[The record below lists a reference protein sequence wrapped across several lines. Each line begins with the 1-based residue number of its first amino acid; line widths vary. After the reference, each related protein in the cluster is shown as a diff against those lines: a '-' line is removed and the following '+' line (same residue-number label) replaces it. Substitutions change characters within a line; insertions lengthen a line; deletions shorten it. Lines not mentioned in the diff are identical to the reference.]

1 MTGSDQISFWITK
14 SFNRCWFDCVDLGV
28 SSLIYVHGRKRRLQF
43 WGYSD
48 RGKIAPS
55 AYHMA
60 PRSEAPSQVPP
71 PVPEATVGAIGVSL
85 PGPREH
91 VLQCFIR
98 RNNASQTYYMFL
110 SLSSALVADDGK
122 FLLAARKFRR
132 PTCTDYII
140 FVDADDMSRESNASV
155 GKLRSHHRTKTFFI
169 IWRTYQ
175 LVISSSQLERVET
188 T

>member
-1 MTGSDQISFWITK
+1 MEGREG
-14 SFNRCWFDCVDLGV
+14 FNSGV
-28 SSLIYVHGRKRRLQF
+28 TVIGAE
-43 WGYSD
+43 
-48 RGKIAPS
+48 APS

-71 PVPEATVGAIGVSL
+71 PVPKATAGAIGVSP

-98 RNNASQTYYMFL
+98 RNGVSKAYYMFL
-110 SLSSALVADDGK
+110 CLSSALVADDGK
-122 FLLAARKFRR
+122 FITITLSQHFKHLQSASTASLPRLLAN
-132 PTCTDYII
+132 
-140 FVDADDMSRESNASV
+140 DAYLN
-155 GKLRSHHRTKTFFI
+155 RSHHHTKTIFI

-175 LVISSSQLERVET
+175 LVISPSQLERVET

>member
-1 MTGSDQISFWITK
+1 M
-14 SFNRCWFDCVDLGV
+14 

-85 PGPREH
+85 
-91 VLQCFIR
+91 V
-98 RNNASQTYYMFL
+98 
-110 SLSSALVADDGK
+110 
-122 FLLAARKFRR
+122 
-132 PTCTDYII
+132 
-140 FVDADDMSRESNASV
+140 SV
-155 GKLRSHHRTKTFFI
+155 GLDG
-169 IWRTYQ
+169 
-175 LVISSSQLERVET
+175 T
-188 T
+188 TAKKKSDSILAREC